1 MHRRNPE
8 GRGPGRNRGM
18 ALLVVLL
25 ILSVMVIIAS
35 NMSGRLQLELRRT
48 SNLTTGK
55 QAWWYALSAEA
66 LVSKILAQDFKDD
79 PKVVSLGQYWARK
92 DGVFPVEDGTLKGEV
107 RDLQGCFNLNS
118 LSVAR
123 KGDGTDDEANP
134 PYPVKVFRTL
144 LTLLEVDEYEAVQL
158 TDAVRDWTDSDTV
171 LVSSYGAEDAYYEG
185 LDPPY
190 LPANQKMLGVDEL
203 RAVRGVGSA
212 LYARLVPYV
221 CALPNDKLLVNIN
234 TLAPEQAE
242 LLAALYLGK
251 IGVDDARAVL
261 SDRPRKG
268 WQDKQEMTSLPA
280 LAAGAGLTGLNEALG
295 VKSDYFAAYLLA
307 EVADTRARLETY
319 FQRSKEN
326 KPVVLRRV
334 NGGAE

>member
-1 MHRRNPE
+1 MHRHNR
-8 GRGPGRNRGM
+8 GAGPGRSRGM

-48 SNLTTGK
+48 ANLSTGK
-55 QAWWYALSAEA
+55 QAWWYAISTEA

-79 PKVVSLGQYWARK
+79 PKVVSLSQYWARK
-92 DGVFPVEDGTLKGEV
+92 DVIFPVEDGTLKGEV
-107 RDLQGCFNLNS
+107 RDLQSCFNLNS
-118 LSVAR
+118 LSVGQQ
-123 KGDGTDDEANP
+123 GDSGDDLANQ

-144 LTLLEVDEYEAVQL
+144 LTLLEIDEYEATQL

-185 LDPPY
+185 LSQPY

-203 RAVRGVGSA
+203 RAVRGVSGK
-212 LYARLVPYV
+212 LYARLAPYV

-234 TLAPEQAE
+234 TISPDQPE

-251 IGVDDARAVL
+251 ISVDDAKGVL
-261 SDRPRKG
+261 KDRPRKG
-268 WQDKQEMTSLPA
+268 WQSKAEMTSLPA
-280 LAAGAGLTGLNEALG
+280 LAAGSGIKGLNEAID
-295 VKSDYFAAYLLA
+295 VKSDYFVAYLLA

-326 KPVVLRRV
+326 KAVVLRRV
-334 NGGAE
+334 NGRAE